1 MKKSLMA
8 SLRTLVVIACPLV
21 VTTAAHA
28 FTHPSVPLTVGDLDT
43 LKANLNIEPWKSGY
57 AALAADGRSSLGYN
71 MQGPYASV
79 SRNPNVNL
87 NQWRNDMTAVYN
99 LARMW
104 YFTGNNAYGQ
114 KARDI
119 LRAWADTQTSFTG
132 IEANLDLG
140 DYAFRF
146 VGGADIL
153 RGTWPGW
160 TQGDTDAVKGLFGNV
175 YWPATGLNSEVLG
188 PTNKGSLSLAAGAAI
203 AAFNDDPVKLDKVL
217 HQYRTFAATGLR
229 NSLSNGEHGETGR
242 DSGHAY
248 NHISAM
254 AFVAEILWKQGID
267 VFSEH
272 DHRLL
277 AMGEYYCRYVQG
289 SPTSFVPMG
298 TTDEYYMGFWDSPGY
313 AAEPRPFYLLKS
325 HYELRKGLPTP
336 WINRKLASQ
345 PANADAFMFLKSADS
360 STATAPVPVTFPSHS
375 LVSTGMTSADI
386 GGASPAGSS
395 SYSNGIWTV
404 SGQGTDIWTHG
415 SEAFHYVYKQVTGDC
430 TLIAKVESLQ
440 NLGTNNK
447 AGVMIRSDLNATP
460 AAKAWVA
467 LKPDSFVESYFHGWG
482 EMRGG
487 SNWEAQGYW
496 ISQASWWIKVERL
509 GNIVTTYASP
519 DGTSWATLV
528 IARYDNLGS
537 SPYLGLCVSSNKP
550 GTLCTA
556 TFSNVS
562 ITTGNGATPVAAP
575 AAPLSVLTAPGEN
588 RVPLRWTESFGAT
601 SYKVKRA
608 TTSGGPYTTIATV
621 TVPSHVD
628 GAVSNGTPYYYVVSA
643 VNASGEGANSA
654 QDSAT
659 PVSPMVNV
667 AFGGTATSSDN
678 PTGTPGTEA
687 PAKAFDSLCGSK
699 WFNGA
704 GSTGWL
710 QYDFGSGNPQTI
722 KRYTIACAN
731 DLPNRDPKDWQ
742 FQGSNDGSAWTTLD
756 TQSNQVFTYRFHSN
770 TYPIASPASYC
781 YYRLNITAN
790 NGNTTSLQLS
800 ELALLTET
808 GRTIPDG
815 TYRVASRKSR
825 KVLDLQ
831 NGTIANGTPLVQ
843 WGWNGGNSQKWAL
856 THLGSGQYQVANVL
870 SGTVMDV
877 DNANMNN
884 NGKIQIWTSNGLN
897 HQKWTATPAGDGF
910 FKLTAAHSG
919 KLADVTGGSTAD
931 GATIIQWQSHGG
943 DNQQWSFSTAP

>member
-8 SLRTLVVIACPLV
+8 SLRTLAIVACPLV
-21 VTTAAHA
+21 VTTAAQA

-43 LKANLNIEPWKSGY
+43 LKANLNKEPWKSGY
-57 AALAADGRSSLGYN
+57 AALAADGRSSLGYG
-71 MQGPYASV
+71 GPNATANV
-79 SRNPNVNL
+79 SRSPDVNL
-87 NQWRNDMTAVYN
+87 GAWRNDMIAVYN

-104 YFTGNNAYGQ
+104 YFTGDPQYAQ
-114 KARDI
+114 KSRNI

-132 IEANLDLG
+132 SEANLDLG

-160 TQGDTDAVKGLFGNV
+160 TQADTDAVKNLFGNV
-175 YWPATGLNSEVLG
+175 YWPATGLSGDVLG
-188 PTNKGSLSLAAGAAI
+188 PTNKASLSMAAAAAI
-203 AAFNDDPVKLDKVL
+203 AAFNDDQTKLDKVL
-217 HQYRTFAATGLR
+217 SQYRTFASSGLR

-242 DSGHAY
+242 DQGHSY
-248 NHISAM
+248 GHTLAM
-254 AFVAEILWKQGID
+254 ATVAEVFWKQGID
-267 VFSEH
+267 VFSEL
-272 DHRLL
+272 DNRLL
-277 AMGEYYCRYVQG
+277 AMGEYYCRFNVNV
-289 SPTSFVPMG
+289 PTSFVPMG
-298 TTDEYYMGFWDSPGY
+298 TTDEYYMSIWDSPGF
-313 AAEPRPFYLLKS
+313 AAEPRAFNILKS

-345 PANADAFMFLKSADS
+345 PGNMDAFMFLKSADS
-360 STATAPVPVTFPSHS
+360 STATPPAPITLPSHS
-375 LVSTGMTSADI
+375 LASTGMTSADI

-404 SGQGTDIWTHG
+404 NGQGSDIWTHG
-415 SEAFHYVYKQVTGDC
+415 AEAFHYVYKQVTGDC

-447 AGVMIRSDLNATP
+447 AGVMIRSDLNGTP

-467 LKPDSFVESYFHGWG
+467 LKPDSVVESYFHGWG
-482 EMRGG
+482 AMYGG
-487 SNWEAQGYW
+487 SNWEKQGYW
-496 ISQASWWIKVERL
+496 ITQPSWWVKVERL

-528 IARYDNLGS
+528 IGRYDNLGT
-537 SPYLGLCVSSNKP
+537 SPYIGLCVSSNKP

-575 AAPLSVLTAPGEN
+575 AAPLSFLAAPGEN

-601 SYKVKRA
+601 SYNVKRA
-608 TTSGGPYTTIATV
+608 TTSGGPYTTIASVTAPSHLDSTV
-621 TVPSHVD
+621 T
-628 GAVSNGTPYYYVVSA
+628 NGTTYYYVVSA
-643 VNASGEGANSA
+643 VNAAGEGANSA
-654 QDSAT
+654 QESAT

-678 PTGTPGTEA
+678 PTGTPGSQA
-687 PAKAFDSLCGSK
+687 PASAFDTHCGSK
-699 WFNGA
+699 WFNGIS
-704 GSTGWL
+704 STGWL
-710 QYDFGSGNPQTI
+710 QYDFGSGNAQTI
-722 KRYTIACAN
+722 KRYTVACAN

-742 FQGSNDGSAWTTLD
+742 VQGSNDGSAWTTLD
-756 TQSNQVFTYRFHSN
+756 TQSNQAFAYRFHSN
-770 TYPIASPASYC
+770 TYPIASPGSYR

-800 ELALLTET
+800 ELALLTDT
-808 GRTIPDG
+808 GCTVRNG
-815 TYRVASRKSR
+815 TYRVSSRKSR

-831 NGTIANGTPLVQ
+831 NGVVANGTPLVQ
-843 WGWNGGNSQKWAL
+843 WGWNGGNSQKWTL
-856 THLGSGQYQVANVL
+856 THLGNGQYQVANVL

-877 DNANMNN
+877 DNANVNN
-884 NGKIQIWTSNGLN
+884 NAKIQIWTSNGLN

-910 FKLTAAHSG
+910 FKFTAVHSG
-919 KLADVTGGSTAD
+919 KLADVNGGSTAD

>member
-1 MKKSLMA
+1 MKRSLLA
-8 SLRTLVVIACPLV
+8 SLRTLIVVACPFAGM
-21 VTTAAHA
+21 TTAHA
-28 FTHPSVPLTVGDLDT
+28 FNHPSVPHTLDDLAT

-57 AALAADGRSSLGYN
+57 AALAGDSRSSLNYN
-71 MQGPYASV
+71 KQGPFANV

-104 YFTGNNAYGQ
+104 YFTGDNAYGQ

-132 IEANLDLG
+132 MEANLDLG

-160 TQGDTDAVKGLFGNV
+160 TQADTDAVKNLFGNV
-175 YWPATGLNSEVLG
+175 YWPATGLGGDVLG
-188 PTNKGSLSLAAGAAI
+188 PTNKGALSLAAAAAI
-203 AAFNDDPVKLDKVL
+203 AAFNDDQVKLDKVL
-217 HQYRTFAATGLR
+217 YQYRTFASTGLR
-229 NSLSNGEHGETGR
+229 NTLSNGGHGETGR
-242 DSGHAY
+242 DNGHAY

-267 VFSEH
+267 VFSEY
-272 DHRLL
+272 DNRLL
-277 AMGEYYCRYVQG
+277 AMGEYYCRYVLG
-289 SPTSFVPMG
+289 MPTSFVPMG
-298 TTDEYYMGFWDSPGY
+298 TTDEYYMGFWEGPGY
-313 AAEPRPFYLLKS
+313 AAEPRPFNLLKS

-336 WINRKLASQ
+336 WMNRKLASQ
-345 PANADAFMFLKSADS
+345 PGNADAFMFLKSADS
-360 STATAPVPVTFPSHS
+360 STATPPAAIALPSHS
-375 LVSTGMTSADI
+375 LASTGMTSADI

-395 SYSNGIWTV
+395 SYNNGIWTV
-404 SGQGTDIWTHG
+404 SGQGSDIWTHG
-415 SEAFHYVYKQVTGDC
+415 AEAFHYVYKQVTGDC
-430 TLIAKVESLQ
+430 TLIAKVESLE
-440 NLGTNNK
+440 NLGTSNK

-467 LKPDSFVESYFHGWG
+467 LKPDSVVETYFHGWG
-482 EMRGG
+482 AMYGG
-487 SNWEAQGYW
+487 SNWEKQGYW
-496 ISQASWWIKVERL
+496 ISQPSWWVKVERL

-528 IARYDNLGS
+528 IARYDNLGT

-562 ITTGNGATPVAAP
+562 ITTGNGAAPVAAP
-575 AAPLSVLTAPGEN
+575 AAPLSFLAAPGEN

-621 TVPSHVD
+621 TAPSHVD
-628 GAVSNGTPYYYVVSA
+628 GTVSNGTTYYYVVSA
-643 VNASGEGANSA
+643 VNAAGEGANSA

-659 PVSPMVNV
+659 PLSPMVNV

-678 PTGTPGTEA
+678 PTGTPGSQA
-687 PAKAFDSLCGSK
+687 PASAFDTLCGSK
-699 WFNGA
+699 WFNGIS
-704 GSTGWL
+704 STGWL
-710 QYDFGSGNPQTI
+710 QYDFGSGNAQTI

-756 TQSNQVFTYRFHSN
+756 TQSNQAFTYRFHSN
-770 TYPIASPASYC
+770 TYPIASPGSYR
-781 YYRLNITAN
+781 YYRLNVTAN

-800 ELALLTET
+800 ELALLTDT

-815 TYRVASRKSR
+815 TYRVASRNSR
-825 KVLDLQ
+825 KVIKASNGGTG
-831 NGTIANGTPLVQ
+831 NGTLLVQ
-843 WGWNGGNSQKWAL
+843 WSYDGGNDQKWTY
-856 THLGSGQYQVANVL
+856 THLGNGQYRATGVA
-870 SGTVMDV
+870 SGRVMDV
-877 DNANMNN
+877 DGNNNLNGKNLHLWDWVNANN
-884 NGKIQIWTSNGLN
+884 
-897 HQKWTATPAGDGF
+897 QKWTLTPAGDGC
-910 FKLTAAHSG
+910 FKLTAVHSG
-919 KLADVTGGSTAD
+919 KLADVSGGSTAD

-943 DNQQWSFSTAP
+943 DNQKWLFSTAP